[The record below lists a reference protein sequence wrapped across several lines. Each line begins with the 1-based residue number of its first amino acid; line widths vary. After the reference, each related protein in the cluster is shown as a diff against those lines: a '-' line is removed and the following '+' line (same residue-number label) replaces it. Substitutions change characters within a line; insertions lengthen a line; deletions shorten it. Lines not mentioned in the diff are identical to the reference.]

1 MENIKFV
8 DSSLNHEQET
18 FRRIMLLHPCDT
30 CTRVSAYSP
39 SHRYHCY
46 EYCPAFKSW
55 ACTSWYWISRRI
67 KKSADF
73 NKNYR
78 DSVKAKQ
85 LYEQL
90 HHLLEEEVKKNA
102 VHSG

>member
-18 FRRIMLLHPCDT
+18 LRRIMLLHPCDT

-55 ACTSWYWISRRI
+55 AKTSWYWISRRI
-67 KKSADF
+67 KKSAAEGTISATAQT
-73 NKNYR
+73 R
-78 DSVKAKQ
+78 TSHSR
-85 LYEQL
+85 L
-90 HHLLEEEVKKNA
+90 A
-102 VHSG
+102 VIH

>member
-1 MENIKFV
+1 MKYI
-8 DSSLNHEQET
+8 SL
-18 FRRIMLLHPCDT
+18 LDT
-30 CTRVSAYSP
+30 LCTIIQHFP
-39 SHRYHCY
+39 L
-46 EYCPAFKSW
+46 
-55 ACTSWYWISRRI
+55 
-67 KKSADF
+67 DF

-90 HHLLEEEVKKNA
+90 HHLLEEEEVKKNA

>member
-1 MENIKFV
+1 VKYI
-8 DSSLNHEQET
+8 SL
-18 FRRIMLLHPCDT
+18 LDT
-30 CTRVSAYSP
+30 LCAIIQHFP
-39 SHRYHCY
+39 L
-46 EYCPAFKSW
+46 
-55 ACTSWYWISRRI
+55 
-67 KKSADF
+67 DF

-90 HHLLEEEVKKNA
+90 HHLLEEEEEVKKNA